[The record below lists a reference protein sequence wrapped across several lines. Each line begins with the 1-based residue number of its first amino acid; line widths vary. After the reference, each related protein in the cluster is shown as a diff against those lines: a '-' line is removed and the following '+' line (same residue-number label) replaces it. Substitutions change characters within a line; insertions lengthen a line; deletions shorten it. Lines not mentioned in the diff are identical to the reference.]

1 MLLIFK
7 KCNNHDEEI
16 VFKLEYLFS
25 KISKLDDG
33 FYESK
38 NFVLDL
44 ENYVLTP
51 TELDNVQSVDLKKQ
65 S

>member
-16 VFKLEYLFS
+16 VFKL
-25 KISKLDDG
+25 DG